1 MKKIIK
7 CSILTMMAAS
17 TFSFMNNQS
26 PLNKLISNKA
36 FSKSVVENFSSEV
49 MTDSMLTQITLLS
62 LNSHDMSPIYMM
74 LPVYI
79 GLAINNS
86 KIDKD
91 KQDKIE
97 KQDGLYTNDDV
108 TDIERQVREQTDVS
122 YKDRIDESL
131 DLLVE
136 NGSRFLSPTAL
147 TSYSP
152 KFKRVLENIKNG
164 CSASE

>member
-1 MKKIIK
+1 MYTYTNKLSSTKNKISMKKIIK

-97 KQDGLYTNDDV
+97 KIELYRARKKIFRHV
-108 TDIERQVREQTDVS
+108 TFV
-122 YKDRIDESL
+122 
-131 DLLVE
+131 LLAI
-136 NGSRFLSPTAL
+136 FM
-147 TSYSP
+147 
-152 KFKRVLENIKNG
+152 KNVD
-164 CSASE
+164 AAI

>member
-1 MKKIIK
+1 MYTYTNKLSSTKNKISMKKIIK

-97 KQDGLYTNDDV
+97 KIELYRTRKKIFRHV
-108 TDIERQVREQTDVS
+108 TFV
-122 YKDRIDESL
+122 
-131 DLLVE
+131 LLAI
-136 NGSRFLSPTAL
+136 FM
-147 TSYSP
+147 
-152 KFKRVLENIKNG
+152 KNVD
-164 CSASE
+164 AAV

>member
-1 MKKIIK
+1 MYTYTNKLSSTKNKISMKKIIK

-36 FSKSVVENFSSEV
+36 FSKSVVENFSSEI

-86 KIDKD
+86 KIDKN

-97 KQDGLYTNDDV
+97 KIELYRARKKIFRHV
-108 TDIERQVREQTDVS
+108 TFV
-122 YKDRIDESL
+122 
-131 DLLVE
+131 LLAI
-136 NGSRFLSPTAL
+136 FM
-147 TSYSP
+147 
-152 KFKRVLENIKNG
+152 KNVD
-164 CSASE
+164 AAV

>member
-1 MKKIIK
+1 MYTYTNKLSSTKNKISMKKIIK

-49 MTDSMLTQITLLS
+49 MTDSMLTQNTLLS

-97 KQDGLYTNDDV
+97 KIELYRARKKIFRHVMFVLLAVFMKN
-108 TDIERQVREQTDVS
+108 
-122 YKDRIDESL
+122 IDAA
-131 DLLVE
+131 V
-136 NGSRFLSPTAL
+136 
-147 TSYSP
+147 
-152 KFKRVLENIKNG
+152 
-164 CSASE
+164 

>member
-1 MKKIIK
+1 MYTYTNKLSSTKNKISMKKIIK

-86 KIDKD
+86 KIDKN

-97 KQDGLYTNDDV
+97 KIELYRARKKIFRHV
-108 TDIERQVREQTDVS
+108 TFV
-122 YKDRIDESL
+122 
-131 DLLVE
+131 LLAI
-136 NGSRFLSPTAL
+136 FM
-147 TSYSP
+147 
-152 KFKRVLENIKNG
+152 KNVD
-164 CSASE
+164 AAV

>member
-1 MKKIIK
+1 MYTYTNKLSSTKNKISMKKIIK

-97 KQDGLYTNDDV
+97 KIELYRARKKIFRHV
-108 TDIERQVREQTDVS
+108 TFV
-122 YKDRIDESL
+122 
-131 DLLVE
+131 LLAI
-136 NGSRFLSPTAL
+136 FM
-147 TSYSP
+147 
-152 KFKRVLENIKNG
+152 KNVD
-164 CSASE
+164 AAV

>member
-1 MKKIIK
+1 MYTYTNKLSSTKNKISMKKIIK
-7 CSILTMMAAS
+7 CSILTMILS
-17 TFSFMNNQS
+17 PTFSFMNNQS

-49 MTDSMLTQITLLS
+49 MTDTMLTQITLLS

-79 GLAINNS
+79 GLAINHS

-97 KQDGLYTNDDV
+97 KIELYK
-108 TDIERQVREQTDVS
+108 
-122 YKDRIDESL
+122 YKKKIFRHVIFVLLAVFMKNIDAA
-131 DLLVE
+131 V
-136 NGSRFLSPTAL
+136 
-147 TSYSP
+147 
-152 KFKRVLENIKNG
+152 
-164 CSASE
+164 

>member
-1 MKKIIK
+1 MYTYTNKLSSTKNKISMKKIIK

-79 GLAINNS
+79 GLSINNS

-97 KQDGLYTNDDV
+97 KIELYRARKKIFRHVMFVLLAVFMKN
-108 TDIERQVREQTDVS
+108 
-122 YKDRIDESL
+122 IDAA
-131 DLLVE
+131 V
-136 NGSRFLSPTAL
+136 
-147 TSYSP
+147 
-152 KFKRVLENIKNG
+152 
-164 CSASE
+164 

>member
-1 MKKIIK
+1 MYTYTNKLSSTKNKISMKKIIK

-97 KQDGLYTNDDV
+97 KIELYRARKKIFRHVMFGLLAVFMKN
-108 TDIERQVREQTDVS
+108 
-122 YKDRIDESL
+122 IDAA
-131 DLLVE
+131 V
-136 NGSRFLSPTAL
+136 
-147 TSYSP
+147 
-152 KFKRVLENIKNG
+152 
-164 CSASE
+164 